1 MGKINDLKGEKVK
14 ALKEARAKAEEAQ
27 KEDRQLTAEESEF
40 IDKAMT
46 DYDEWEAKAQAEEK
60 EEKLRKLTDAAE
72 ENDRK
77 AEQKVERPQGVTGDV
92 VPETKE
98 SKQQQVL
105 RLGTEGDA
113 YAKAFGDYIR
123 GDDSAKTFLMQVKAD
138 GAEGAGATGGYLVPK
153 LLDNQLW
160 TDLAA
165 EAPMVNLVTT
175 RDISGYQLDVSQNYS
190 HGAAAWTAEAA
201 GYNTGDEAFTQVTI
215 TAYKATRITKESEEV
230 LADSKFPLESV
241 LSESFSR
248 AFAAILNTALTVGT
262 GSSQPNGIV
271 PKITSGQTVTG
282 ATGTTVT
289 IPADNVFDLE
299 AKVRSVY
306 RNDRAV
312 FMGSD
317 AARKTVRLLKDS
329 TLQYIWQPGMQAGIP
344 DRLLGYRFELNPDVA
359 VPAANA
365 YSLVFGRLEGHMMV
379 RPAGGITIQRLNEL
393 YAANGQVGF
402 RGYIRAGADFVGPA
416 DSVARYRN
424 SAT

>member
-1 MGKINDLKGEKVK
+1 MSIQDLKGEKVR

-40 IDKAMT
+40 IDKAMA

-60 EEKLRKLTDAAE
+60 AEKLRKITTTAD
-72 ENDRK
+72 ENERK
-77 AEQKVERPQGVTGDV
+77 AEEQKVERPKGVSGEV
-92 VPETKE
+92 QPETKE
-98 SKQQQVL
+98 QKPL
-105 RLGTEGDA
+105 RPTGTASDE

-123 GDDSAKTFLMQVKAD
+123 GDDAAKTFLMQVKAD

-160 TDLAA
+160 TDIAA

-175 RDISGYQLDVSQNYS
+175 RDISGYQLDVSQSYS
-190 HGAAAWTAEAA
+190 HGAAAWTAEA
-201 GYNTGDEAFTQVTI
+201 GGFNTGDEAFTQVTI

-230 LADSKFPLESV
+230 LSDSKFPLESV
-241 LSESFSR
+241 LADSFSR

-289 IPADNVFDLE
+289 IPADNIFDLE

-306 RNDRAV
+306 RSDAAV

-317 AARKTVRLLKDS
+317 SARKTVRLLKDS
-329 TLQYIWQPGMQAGIP
+329 TTQYIWQPGMQAGIP
-344 DRLLGYRFELNPDVA
+344 DRLLGYRFVLNPDVA

-365 YSLVFGRLEGHMMV
+365 YSLVFGRLEGHMMI
-379 RPAGGITIQRLNEL
+379 RPAGGVTIQRLNEL

-416 DSVARYRN
+416 DSVARFRN